1 MNRPKSGERVCMK
14 NEIEHVLVSV
24 AGAPGVVVTG
34 AEVVDAFVEADAP
47 LVREEPTPE
56 EPTTPELLAG
66 NEVAMEE
73 LGKSELVVANEL
85 ELEDPR
91 KVEPVAGAE
100 LVAEEESRN
109 VEPVASEELTPELG
123 GSEVAAS
130 EETVRRSKA
139 QRADN
144 LELRMRAMA
153 SRSTAAKASREWDRE
168 KLGAA
173 WRRQFYSV
181 HGRSREDWDMWLTQG

>member
-1 MNRPKSGERVCMK
+1 MK
-14 NEIEHVLVSV
+14 NKIEHVLVSV

-73 LGKSELVVANEL
+73 LGKSEL

-91 KVEPVAGAE
+91 KVEPVAGVE
-100 LVAEEESRN
+100 LAAEEESRN